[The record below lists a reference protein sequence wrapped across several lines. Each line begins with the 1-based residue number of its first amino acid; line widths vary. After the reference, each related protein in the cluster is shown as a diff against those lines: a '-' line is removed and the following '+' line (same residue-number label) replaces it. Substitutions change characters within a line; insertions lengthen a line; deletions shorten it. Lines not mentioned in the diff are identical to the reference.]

1 MQKAC
6 PALSCPTATPMG
18 HLATPLHP
26 NTHPEKPPPRLPST
40 GGLDN
45 TVAAQRG
52 WECPPKP
59 MQVALLSLGSLQR
72 DLTPPVPQFPRLS
85 PAGLE
90 CGIFTVLPVTGLPGP
105 TWTTQANGPATPPL
119 AYTGGAPP
127 PYNCPLASGGGHWGV
142 KSEQTSMT
150 PGGVGSVA
158 GHTARQWTELDRK
171 DAGGVG
177 DTRPPSGRGLCTE
190 TQDAHAR
197 HRSPRGDTP
206 DPLEPHKNSTPCL
219 ALLASPGRFHHHH
232 RPRLHPTHP
241 PPEEDCV
248 PRSTRR
254 PDRDAEQS

>member
-1 MQKAC
+1 M
-6 PALSCPTATPMG
+6 
-18 HLATPLHP
+18 
-26 NTHPEKPPPRLPST
+26 
-40 GGLDN
+40 
-45 TVAAQRG
+45 
-52 WECPPKP
+52 
-59 MQVALLSLGSLQR
+59 
-72 DLTPPVPQFPRLS
+72 
-85 PAGLE
+85 
-90 CGIFTVLPVTGLPGP
+90 
-105 TWTTQANGPATPPL
+105 
-119 AYTGGAPP
+119 
-127 PYNCPLASGGGHWGV
+127 
-142 KSEQTSMT
+142 
-150 PGGVGSVA
+150 A

-232 RPRLHPTHP
+232 RPCLHPTHP

-254 PDRDAEQS
+254 PETQSRAETWVPSLHPSESWKPHGWEPGPGGVLTQTRPSVQPQQWPSSQHQHQQLRVNSEPSSSRAQHN

>member
-26 NTHPEKPPPRLPST
+26 NPHPEKPPPRLPST

-105 TWTTQANGPATPPL
+105 TWTTQANGPAAPPL

-150 PGGVGSVA
+150 PGGVGI
-158 GHTARQWTELDRK
+158 
-171 DAGGVG
+171 
-177 DTRPPSGRGLCTE
+177 SGR
-190 TQDAHAR
+190 
-197 HRSPRGDTP
+197 
-206 DPLEPHKNSTPCL
+206 
-219 ALLASPGRFHHHH
+219 
-232 RPRLHPTHP
+232 THSQAV
-241 PPEEDCV
+241 D
-248 PRSTRR
+248 
-254 PDRDAEQS
+254 